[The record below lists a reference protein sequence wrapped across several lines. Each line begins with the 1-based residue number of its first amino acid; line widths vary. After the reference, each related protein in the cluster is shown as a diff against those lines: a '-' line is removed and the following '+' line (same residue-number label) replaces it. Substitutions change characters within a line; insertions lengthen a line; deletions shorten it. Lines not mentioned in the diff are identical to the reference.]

1 MIVTDSSAVSVRRAG
16 TGTELHTRGLA
27 RRGMLHSET
36 ESVDYLRLPAGARLD
51 PPGAPGRGRE
61 GAEAAWLVIAGSG
74 WLLDDR
80 GDDDAPLRPG
90 DVVLTPAGHPAG
102 LRAADTALEVVWI
115 AVLPTSVSKVLPARR
130 PVV

>member
-1 MIVTDSSAVSVRRAG
+1 MIVTNSVAGSVRRAG
-16 TGTELHTRGLA
+16 ARAVLHTRGLA

-36 ESVDYLRLPAGARLD
+36 ESVDHLRLPAHTHFD

-61 GAEAAWLVIAGSG
+61 GVESAWLVVAGSG

-80 GDDDAPLRPG
+80 GDAAPLEPG
-90 DVVLTPAGHPAG
+90 DVVLAPVGQRAG
-102 LRAADTALEVVWI
+102 LRAADTELELVWL
-115 AVLPTSVSKVLPARR
+115 AVLPASVSTALPTRR